1 MRETMFQL
9 TSKSTYGII
18 AILEL
23 AMNYGS
29 GLVQI
34 KDIVERHPIPR
45 NYLEQILNLLTKNG
59 IIRGIRG
66 SNGGYELTRN
76 PSSITLYEIF
86 ETLEGNVRQ
95 NSIIAK
101 TSVQP
106 ALDAAKEKVKE
117 SLQITLA
124 DLVNDQKELQQL
136 IDFEI

>member
-1 MRETMFQL
+1 MFQL
-9 TSKSTYGII
+9 TSKSTYGIL

-23 AMNYGS
+23 AMHYGS

-76 PSSITLYEIF
+76 PSTITLYEIF

-106 ALDAAKEKVKE
+106 ALDAVKEKVKE